1 MITKC
6 PHCGFTLTFSDA
18 QRAKLQQALNSL
30 EPGKRLTIKCPNC
43 KKPIRLNAQGEAES
57 ITKSTPEKKEA
68 PASSSV
74 HPPPLPDL
82 GWLETGQF
90 EEEKKV
96 EDVPMALVLHPDPA
110 TVNTIR
116 ATLESS
122 GYRVLTADSAD
133 NAIKQVNF
141 INFTCI
147 IYHTG
152 FESVKLEKSIFH
164 AYMLKMAMERRR
176 YIFYILMGPQFHSLY
191 DLEALVF
198 SANLIIK
205 EEDLQHFDLILRK
218 SLPTYE
224 ELFGPFLEELGA
236 YGKR

>member
-1 MITKC
+1 MITHC
-6 PHCGFTLTFSDA
+6 PHCGFKLTFSDA
-18 QRAKLQQALNSL
+18 QRAKLQQALNAL

-43 KKPIRLNAQGEAES
+43 KKPIRLNAQGEAEGAA
-57 ITKSTPEKKEA
+57 KSTLEKIDT
-68 PASSSV
+68 SV

-90 EEEKKV
+90 VDEEKL
-96 EDVPMALVLHPDPA
+96 EDVPMALVLHPDPK
-110 TVNTIR
+110 TITIIK

-122 GYRVLTADSAD
+122 GYRVLTADSVD
-133 NAIKQVNF
+133 NALKQVRF

-147 IYHTG
+147 IFHTN
-152 FESVKLEKSIFH
+152 FEAVKLEESIFH
-164 AYMLKMAMERRR
+164 RSMLKMAMERRR
-176 YIFYILMGPQFHSLY
+176 YIFYILMGPQFHTLY

-198 SANLIIK
+198 SANLVIK
-205 EEDLQHFDLILRK
+205 EEDLKHFDIILRK
-218 SLPTYE
+218 SLPAYE